1 MLTLCD
7 ALAAPITDRRSTLI
21 QPKLARP
28 GARCYFVA
36 CVGWRS
42 GTFRELGAMAKI
54 LIRNVLIG
62 FGVGL
67 VLMVGL
73 TFVTAEKP
81 EQSATSARH

>member
-1 MLTLCD
+1 
-7 ALAAPITDRRSTLI
+7 
-21 QPKLARP
+21 
-28 GARCYFVA
+28 
-36 CVGWRS
+36 
-42 GTFRELGAMAKI
+42 MAKI